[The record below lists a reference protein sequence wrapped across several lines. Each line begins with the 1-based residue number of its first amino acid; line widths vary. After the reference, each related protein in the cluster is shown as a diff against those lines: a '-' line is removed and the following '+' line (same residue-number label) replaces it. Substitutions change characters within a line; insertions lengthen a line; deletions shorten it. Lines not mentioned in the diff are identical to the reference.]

1 MLLTRIKKLLG
12 TEKEILLSVPDTYPT
27 WHSRYGEDTH
37 FASKIKG
44 VLLPCKIHALKSGV
58 TFWESACRKLAT
70 GNYSLRIVYL
80 EDRPQGKIYC
90 PITKGKTLHT
100 QRARYDQCGR
110 QLLLE
115 GRPAHPAARATPAL
129 MKKRKNGIKR
139 WNCTE
144 RKKTGNRPLRMAR
157 ACCLRELFSAA
168 TFT

>member
-12 TEKEILLSVPDTYPT
+12 IEKEILLSVPDTYPT

-44 VLLPCKIHALKSGV
+44 VLLPVKIHALKSGV

-80 EDRPQGKIYC
+80 EDRPQGKVYC

-100 QRARYDQCGR
+100 QRARYDQSGR
-110 QLLLE
+110 QLLVEGKPVPVETVARNEGLTCSDFMEFLE
-115 GRPAHPAARATPAL
+115 KYDKMEFVIVH
-129 MKKRKNGIKR
+129 
-139 WNCTE
+139 
-144 RKKTGNRPLRMAR
+144 
-157 ACCLRELFSAA
+157 
-168 TFT
+168 FTDFRY